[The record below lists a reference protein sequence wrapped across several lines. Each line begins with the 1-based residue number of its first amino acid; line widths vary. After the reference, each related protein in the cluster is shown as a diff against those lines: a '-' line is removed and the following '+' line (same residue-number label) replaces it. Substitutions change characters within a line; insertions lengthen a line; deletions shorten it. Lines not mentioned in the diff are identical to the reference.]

1 MARRN
6 ENRRKRTPL
15 GVPRLKMNL
24 DSETMARLKAEKKVP
39 RWVNDTDTRIQDAIA
54 GDYEFLTIDAKV
66 GDKEEEVERQKI
78 SKVVGRNK
86 DGSPMRA
93 YLMAI
98 PEEYHESDQ
107 QAKEEIN
114 KKVDEAVRGGT
125 PTGLGHHGVDPSR
138 GGSYV
143 KSVDYKP

>member
-1 MARRN
+1 MATRK
-6 ENRRKRTPL
+6 EDRRKRNPL

-24 DSETMARLKAEKKVP
+24 DKETEQRLKAEGKMP
-39 RWVNDTDTRIQDAIA
+39 RWINDTDTRIQDAMA
-54 GDYEFLTIDAKV
+54 GDYEFLTVDAKV
-66 GDKEEEVERQKI
+66 GDAQEEFEREKI

-98 PEEYHESDQ
+98 KEEFHQEDQ

-114 KKVDEAVRGGT
+114 KKVDDAIRGGS
-125 PTGLGHHGVDPSR
+125 PSGLQHHGLDSSK

>member
-6 ENRRKRTPL
+6 ERRKRNPL
-15 GVPRLKMNL
+15 GVPRLKLNL
-24 DSETMARLKAEKKVP
+24 DDDTMQRLKSEGKVP
-39 RWVNDTDTRIQDAIA
+39 RWVNDTDTRIMDAQA

-66 GDKEEEVERQKI
+66 GDKQEEVERQKI

-86 DGSPMRA
+86 DGSPMKA

-98 PEEYHESDQ
+98 PEEYYREDQ

-114 KKVDEAVRGGT
+114 KRVDDAIRGGN
-125 PTGLGHHGVDPSR
+125 PSGLQHHGVDPNK
-138 GGSYV
+138 GGAYV
-143 KSVDYKP
+143 KNVDYKP